1 MRKVFKNGN
10 SLAVTIPKAYAHQLS
25 IRDGSTI
32 EWQKSEKGIFLTN
45 NRNIK
50 KATEID
56 PEVAKLI
63 KKISKK
69 YSSVW
74 QDLAKI

>member
-1 MRKVFKNGN
+1 MQTVFKNGN
-10 SLAVTIPKAYAHQLS
+10 SLAVTVPKMYA
-25 IRDGSTI
+25 RDLEIGAGTNVSWKKTS
-32 EWQKSEKGIFLTN
+32 QGLLLTTSQT
-45 NRNIK
+45 K

-69 YSSVW
+69 YAQVW
-74 QDLAKI
+74 EDLSRV

>member
-1 MRKVFKNGN
+1 MKITSRKNLK
-10 SLAVTIPKAYAHQLS
+10 VT
-25 IRDGSTI
+25 
-32 EWQKSEKGIFLTN
+32 
-45 NRNIK
+45 
-50 KATEID
+50 TEQSQQVR

-69 YSSVW
+69 YEKVW